1 MYDNFYSLNKN
12 NKSRNE
18 GYIQS
23 QRMFYPFKKYI
34 FFLSLILLLHTLNY
48 VDVTFTI
55 LKNDLHQ
62 KELSWLLGYSDQS
75 FNSTSCVLLNQFQS
89 SDFVLK
95 PVFRIRIL
103 LDPYHWPGSR
113 SASGSVDLDP
123 GTKKKIVINSHTN
136 QPKYKNISFF

>member
-1 MYDNFYSLNKN
+1 MYDNFYSLKYN

-23 QRMFYPFKKYI
+23 QRMFYPFKTYI
-34 FFLSLILLLHTLNY
+34 FSLIDITSRYLNY

-89 SDFVLK
+89 LDFVLK
-95 PVFRIRIL
+95 PVFRIRIR

-113 SASGSVDLDP
+113 SASGNVDLDP
-123 GTKKKIVINSHTN
+123 GTKKKS
-136 QPKYKNISFF
+136 